1 MASKN
6 KILVLLGDGMGGR
19 PVPELDGRTAIEAAA
34 TPALD
39 RVARDGACGMLSPIS
54 RGVPAGSDT
63 SHMALLGYNPYEL
76 YRGRGPF
83 EAKGVGLDINPG
95 DVAFRCNFST
105 VDPADGRAV
114 LDRRA
119 GRIHSGTDQLR
130 QAINEQIPEI
140 DGVQILF
147 KESVEHRCALVLRGE
162 GINEFVTEVD
172 PHSDPAPGQPAEQYH
187 DCKPLP
193 GHEDDPEALFTAQV
207 VNKFVQRCF
216 EVLNDHEVNRQRVAE
231 GKPPANIALPRGV
244 GTAVHLEPFATRYG
258 LNGAIVVEVDLV
270 RGLAMY
276 LGMEVINAPGATGGR
291 DTDEISIAQTVV
303 SALADHD
310 FILANIKAPDLGG
323 HDRDPEQ
330 KIVAVQKVDRA
341 VAYLLDNLDF
351 GSTVMML
358 AADHCTPISVGDHSG
373 DPIPTVFFGH
383 GVTPD
388 CVQSYGERA
397 CAQGCMGHFLG
408 ADVMNILTN
417 YSGSGEKFGA

>member
-1 MASKN
+1 
-6 KILVLLGDGMGGR
+6 
-19 PVPELDGRTAIEAAA
+19 
-34 TPALD
+34 
-39 RVARDGACGMLSPIS
+39 
-54 RGVPAGSDT
+54 
-63 SHMALLGYNPYEL
+63 
-76 YRGRGPF
+76 
-83 EAKGVGLDINPG
+83 
-95 DVAFRCNFST
+95 
-105 VDPADGRAV
+105 
-114 LDRRA
+114 
-119 GRIHSGTDQLR
+119 
-130 QAINEQIPEI
+130 
-140 DGVQILF
+140 
-147 KESVEHRCALVLRGE
+147 
-162 GINEFVTEVD
+162 
-172 PHSDPAPGQPAEQYH
+172 
-187 DCKPLP
+187 
-193 GHEDDPEALFTAQV
+193 
-207 VNKFVQRCF
+207 
-216 EVLNDHEVNRQRVAE
+216 
-231 GKPPANIALPRGV
+231 
-244 GTAVHLEPFATRYG
+244 
-258 LNGAIVVEVDLV
+258 
-270 RGLAMY
+270 MY

-330 KIVAVQKVDRA
+330 KIAAVQKVDRA